1 MRSTQRASATI
12 ARLSYTAPLDWPRLL
27 RFLSARSVTGVE
39 SVHEDAYLR
48 TVRIGDRT
56 GWIRVRDVRAEHA
69 LAVEI
74 APALMTVIDPLS
86 ERLGNLFD
94 VHARPDIIGTH
105 FARDPILGAAVSLR
119 PGLRVPG
126 AFDGFELAVRAILGQ
141 QITVKAATT
150 IAGRFAATFGEAIET
165 PHAALTHFSPTALR
179 VASATVDEIA
189 SLGIIQTRA
198 RSILAIATEMESG
211 RLVLEPGAHPD
222 AVIAQLVALPGIGPW
237 TAHYIAMR
245 ALRWADAWP
254 TGDIALRNALGY
266 VTSKRADELSQPWR
280 PWRSYATLHSLV
292 RCERARRGCHNFE
305 QIAAMSAFAFS

>member
-1 MRSTQRASATI
+1 VCTKQNVCAPT

-27 RFLSARSVTGVE
+27 RFLSARSVKGVE

-48 TVRIGDRT
+48 TVRIGDHV
-56 GWIRVRDVRAEHA
+56 GWIRVGDVAAESA

-74 APALMTVIDPLS
+74 APALVPVLEPLV
-86 ERLGNLFD
+86 ERLGHLFD
-94 VHARPDIIGTH
+94 LRARPAIIGAH
-105 FARDPILGAAVSLR
+105 FARDPILGQSVERR

-150 IAGRFAATFGEAIET
+150 IAGRFAAAFGEAIET
-165 PHAALTHFSPTALR
+165 PHATLTHLSPTAKR
-179 VASATVDEIA
+179 VATATIDEIA

-198 RSILAIATEMESG
+198 RSILAIAAEMESG

-222 AVIAQLVALPGIGPW
+222 AVIAQLVALPGIGAW

-254 TGDIALRNALGY
+254 TGDIALRNALGH
-266 VTSKRADELSQPWR
+266 VTAKRGRAVAAV
-280 PWRSYATLHSLV
+280 ATVEKLRDATSLV
-292 RCERARRGCHNFE
+292 RRKRARRADQSFE

>member
-1 MRSTQRASATI
+1 MHSTQRQSEPA
-12 ARLSYTAPLDWPRLL
+12 ARLKYTAPLDWPRLL
-27 RFLSARSVTGVE
+27 RFLTARSVKGVE
-39 SVHEDAYLR
+39 SVHEDSYLR
-48 TVRIGDRT
+48 TVRIGDHA
-56 GWIRVRDVRAEHA
+56 GWIRVRDVPAEQV

-74 APALMTVIDPLS
+74 SPSLIPVLAPLR
-86 ERLGNLFD
+86 ERLSNLFD
-94 VHARPDIIGTH
+94 VHARPDIIGGH
-105 FARDPILGAAVSLR
+105 FARDPILGDAVSRR

-150 IAGRFAATFGEAIET
+150 IAGRFAAALGESIET
-165 PHAALTHFSPTALR
+165 PHTALTHLSPTANR
-179 VASATVDEIA
+179 VARSTVNDIA

-198 RSILAIATEMESG
+198 KSILAIAIEMESG

-254 TGDIALRNALGY
+254 TGDIALRNALGR
-266 VTSKRADELSQPWR
+266 VTAKRADELSQPWR
-280 PWRSYATLHSLV
+280 PWRSYAVLHLWCDES
-292 RCERARRGCHNFE
+292 ERD
-305 QIAAMSAFAFS
+305 AAVTASSRSQP